1 MEMYEAQ
8 ALAIETQL
16 EADKVKKQNEELKRQ
31 VRRLQED
38 RKGEFKSS
46 LSRENWSRS
55 EGATNL

>member
-38 RKGEFKSS
+38 RKGEFKTS

-55 EGATNL
+55 ENL